1 MRSAKVL
8 TLNFDQLRQ
17 LQAAMVVH
25 STDRIVELSTE
36 GTAKKREFLGTVEK
50 LDASIAGASL
60 HEPPMEM
67 PPLDDCNEPDENPCL
82 NCLAS
87 GCEPCCGS
95 CDLYLNNEHTWTPV
109 VPCPETFGSDDDLP
123 F

>member
-1 MRSAKVL
+1 MRAMRSAKVL

-50 LDASIAGASL
+50 LDAFIAGASL
-60 HEPPMEM
+60 HEPELEFYGDVEYFGPEDVGYAHVIAAMNAQHCAHVRAWAE
-67 PPLDDCNEPDENPCL
+67 ENI
-82 NCLAS
+82 
-87 GCEPCCGS
+87 
-95 CDLYLNNEHTWTPV
+95 
-109 VPCPETFGSDDDLP
+109 P